1 MELSPDA
8 TLVYV
13 LDPSGVVGRLSAGRI
28 SRNGSALVVYDA
40 YGRIIEYL
48 SDPGGKI
55 RSWCVLGPE
64 GRPIEGWS
72 YIQDQDRTRVLP
84 FKDLL

>member
-8 TLVYV
+8 TLLYV

-28 SRNGSALVVYDA
+28 ARNGSALVVYDA

-64 GRPIEGWS
+64 GRLIEGWS
-72 YIQDQDRTRVLP
+72 YIQDQDRPRVLP